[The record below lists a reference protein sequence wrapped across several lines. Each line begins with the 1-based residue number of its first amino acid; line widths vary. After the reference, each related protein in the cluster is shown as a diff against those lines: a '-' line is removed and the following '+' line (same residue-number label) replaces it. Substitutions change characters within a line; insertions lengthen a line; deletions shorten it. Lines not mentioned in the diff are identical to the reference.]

1 MTVVLVL
8 LVGVFLAYVNGAN
21 DVSKG
26 IATLVGSGVTDYRRA
41 ISWGA
46 AWTAAGGFLGALF
59 AGAMLTTFGNGL
71 LAPGTTPTFAAA
83 VALVLGAAGWVL
95 FATLTGLPVS
105 TTHAIVGSLTG
116 VAALA
121 YGTGA
126 VRWGALGGK
135 VFLPLLV
142 SPFAALL
149 LTGLLLRVT
158 RSRAGGTEA
167 RTDCLCAEVE
177 PAVVAAAG
185 ASFHRSSA
193 LVPAELKLRVTT
205 GPAEVCASSQP
216 ATVRLTLDH
225 LHWLTSGAAS
235 LARGMNDS
243 PKMVALLVAASAL
256 AGKATIPAPNLFAVV
271 TVAMVA
277 GSLVAG
283 RRVTHVLAEKMTAM
297 DHHEGF
303 SANLVTAG
311 LVTAGA
317 IYGLPMS
324 TTHVSSGG
332 IISAGFAR
340 GSLNHKT
347 LRDIVLA
354 WIVTLPAAAGLG
366 MVAYLVARA
375 ISG

>member
-1 MTVVLVL
+1 MTAVLVL
-8 LVGVFLAYVNGAN
+8 LVGAFLACVNGAN

-26 IATLVGSGVTDYRRA
+26 VATLVGSGVTDYRRA

-83 VALVLGAAGWVL
+83 LAVVLGAAGWVL

-121 YGTGA
+121 YGADA
-126 VRWGALGGK
+126 VRWSALSGK

-149 LTGLLLRVT
+149 LTGLLLRAT
-158 RSRAGGTEA
+158 RSRSGGTEA
-167 RTDCLCAEVE
+167 RADCLCAEVE
-177 PAVVAAAG
+177 PTVVVAGEAG
-185 ASFHRSSA
+185 SFLSSA
-193 LVPAELKLRVTT
+193 LAPAELKLRVTT
-205 GPAEVCASSQP
+205 GPSEVCATSHP
-216 ATVRLTLDH
+216 AAARLTLDH
-225 LHWLTSGAAS
+225 LHWLTSGATS
-235 LARGMNDS
+235 LARGMNDA

-256 AGKATIPAPNLFAVV
+256 AGQAAIPSPTLFAVV
-271 TVAMVA
+271 TVSMVV

-283 RRVTHVLAEKMTAM
+283 QRVTHVLAEKVTAM
-297 DHHEGF
+297 DHREGF

-332 IISAGFAR
+332 IISAGSAR
-340 GSLNHKT
+340 GSLNRKT
-347 LRDIVLA
+347 LRDILLA
-354 WIVTLPAAAGLG
+354 WFVTLPAAAGLG
-366 MVAYLVARA
+366 MAAYLVARA
-375 ISG
+375 IS